1 MEQYVKQIDDTLNN
15 ALNNYVR
22 KPTLV
27 RGVVQL
33 LLILY
38 AARLAPSLPKPVFQL
53 FENAYFKLFIFSLVL
68 WTAQFSPSTSILI
81 ALAFMVTTNY
91 ANQQPLWE
99 FIENVEAGDPT
110 QAPMAPSKE
119 IAVDAAIAVVENQS
133 ANTPVVANIAQKQE
147 TIVIQPTIV
156 DTPQGP
162 AVVNPTVVVAQAVVS
177 GPDGEKIIVK
187 PDVTVVEA
195 PAMTAQPAPSQEAA
209 PVPVPVPAPAPAPAA
224 PKTVAAEPAQ
234 TPQAQAGCYPIRRYD
249 MAKITA
255 FEGHNSYGSL

>member
-1 MEQYVKQIDDTLNN
+1 MDQYVKQIDDTLNN

-27 RGVVQL
+27 RGVVHL

-91 ANQQPLWE
+91 ANQRPLWE
-99 FIENVEAGDPT
+99 FLENVESGDPT
-110 QAPMAPSKE
+110 QAPMAPSKDV
-119 IAVDAAIAVVENQS
+119 AVDAAIAVVENQS
-133 ANTPVVANIAQKQE
+133 TNTPVVANIAQKQE
-147 TIVIQPTIV
+147 TIVIQPTLV

-162 AVVNPTVVVAQAVVS
+162 AVVNPTVVVAPAVVA
-177 GPDGEKIIVK
+177 GPDGEKVIIK
-187 PDVTVVEA
+187 PDITVVEA
-195 PAMTAQPAPSQEAA
+195 PATAAQPVPTQES
-209 PVPVPVPAPAPAPAA
+209 APAA
-224 PKTVAAEPAQ
+224 PKTAATEPAQ
-234 TPQAQAGCYPIRRYD
+234 TPQAQGCYPIRRYD

-255 FEGHNSYGSL
+255 FEGTNSYGSL